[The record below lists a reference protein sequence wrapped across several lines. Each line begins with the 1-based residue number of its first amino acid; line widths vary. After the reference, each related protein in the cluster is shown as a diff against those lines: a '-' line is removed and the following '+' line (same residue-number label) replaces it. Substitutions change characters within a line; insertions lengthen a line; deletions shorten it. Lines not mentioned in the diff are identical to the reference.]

1 MNLAVYSH
9 FTTMLNKGLLS
20 TICKTFIR
28 YNYPFLLLGII
39 VTLTSFGISDPP
51 QTYKIKT
58 IVIDAGHG
66 GKFTGAVGRYST
78 EKELTLKV
86 ALRLGRAIE
95 ENMKDVT
102 VLYTRTTDINLED
115 SNPKDLKK
123 RIDMANEAKA
133 DLWISIHCNSMGAST
148 KNRTLVKGAET
159 FVAGF
164 ARLNEQDAAIKEYL
178 ALEEEYKLEEK
189 DNPED
194 PTTAIFVSLVK
205 NSLRDQSIKLA
216 TFIQDE
222 YVKSGRVNR
231 GVQELSLAVLRTAT
245 MPAVLT
251 EIGFISNPD
260 EEDYINSNE
269 GQNEI
274 VANLVKAIQNYKKQ
288 VEQ

>member
-1 MNLAVYSH
+1 M
-9 FTTMLNKGLLS
+9 
-20 TICKTFIR
+20 IIKTFTGFV
-28 YNYPFLLLGII
+28 YAFFSFSLLF
-39 VTLTSFGISDPP
+39 TSTSFRSYANDQP
-51 QTYKIKT
+51 YRVKT

-95 ENMKDVT
+95 ESMKDVT
-102 VLYTRTTDINLED
+102 VLYTRTTDMNFD
-115 SNPKDLKK
+115 DVNARDLKK

-133 DLWISIHCNSMGAST
+133 DLWISIHCNSMGAGT
-148 KNRTLVKGAET
+148 RNRTAVKGAET

-164 ARLNEQDAAIKEYL
+164 ARLNEQDAAIKEYI
-178 ALEEEYKLEEK
+178 ALEEEYKLDEK

-222 YVKSGRVNR
+222 YVNSGRVNR

-251 EIGFISNPD
+251 EIGFISNPQ
-260 EEDYINSNE
+260 EEDYINSDE

-274 VANLVKAIQNYKKQ
+274 VGNILKAIQNYRNL
-288 VEQ
+288 VE